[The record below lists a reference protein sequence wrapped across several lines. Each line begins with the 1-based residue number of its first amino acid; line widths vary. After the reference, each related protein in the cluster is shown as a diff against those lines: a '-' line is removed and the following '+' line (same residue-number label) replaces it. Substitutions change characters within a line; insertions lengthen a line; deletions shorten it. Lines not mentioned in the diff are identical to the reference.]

1 MHTHTHTH
9 THMHTNT
16 HTHAHTHTHTAFVTL
31 AEGVEMTPDIVK
43 GLKTIVRGE
52 IGIFVFLIF
61 FFSHFTL

>member
-1 MHTHTHTH
+1 
-9 THMHTNT
+9 MHTNT